1 MDAGE
6 LERTQYLLER
16 MLDLAERSADAACT
30 NKRRSVLQKG
40 FEENRIANAKIL
52 LEGLRFVNKNGQPL
66 RFMKRLELDPALL
79 EQPLY
84 H

>member
-16 MLDLAERSADAACT
+16 MLDLAERSAEAACT

-40 FEENRIANAKIL
+40 FAFLQASVL
-52 LEGLRFVNKNGQPL
+52 GLFEKNGG
-66 RFMKRLELDPALL
+66 KDV
-79 EQPLY
+79 
-84 H
+84 